1 MNPYPHL
8 FSPIRVGPL
17 WFKNRIIAAPTQIRQ
32 KDPNGHMNDYGIAYQ
47 ARKAQGG
54 AAQVTI
60 GDTPVEPLYGATQFQ
75 SFQLDSPGA
84 MSSLSEAAAAIR
96 QYGAIPSLELSHG
109 GKIAVPAFNCG
120 REPIGPMDAVKP
132 DGTRIHAMDQAMIDY
147 IVGKYAEGAKTI
159 QKCGFEM
166 CTVHAGHGWLLS
178 QFLSPLSN
186 QRQDQ
191 YGGTP
196 ENRARLCMEVVEAIK
211 RACGKNFV
219 IELRIS
225 GDEFVENGFH
235 LEDMIEFCKRIED
248 KVDILHVSA
257 GLHGIPSGLMRMF
270 PSNMLPHGCNVYLA
284 EAIKKHVHIPV
295 AAVGGISSP
304 EEAEEIIASGKAD
317 FVSLARALIADPD
330 FPNKAKRGEP
340 VRPCLRC
347 LNCLKSMNDCRH
359 LACAVN
365 PTVGS
370 EHRLRGATGPV
381 SAKKILVIGGGPA
394 GMSAAVTAQQLGHQV
409 ILCEKSGRL
418 GGLLNHVDVDP
429 RKVDLKRYRDYLV
442 DRTRSSGAE
451 IRLNTD
457 VTPAMIAS
465 MQPDAVICAVGS
477 SPTLPP
483 IPGLKESGALSA
495 MEAHKSD
502 AEIGKRVVIIGGGLV
517 GCETALYFA
526 DMGRDVSVLEM
537 APMLAQEDAPLHR
550 MALLQELSACV
561 HVYVGHRCTGIT
573 EAGVQ
578 AAAPDGTMVTIPADT
593 IVYAAGMR
601 AKTTETDALY
611 TDDIDFYPVGDC
623 NRARKIHDA
632 VTEGY
637 FAAQN
642 L

>member
-1 MNPYPHL
+1 MNPYPNL

-17 WFKNRIIAAPTQIRQ
+17 RFKNRIIAAPTQIRQ

-60 GDTPVEPLYGATQFQ
+60 GDTPVEPLYGATQFN

-84 MSSLSEAAAAIR
+84 MSSLSEAAGAIR

-109 GKIAVPAFNCG
+109 GKIAVPAFNNG
-120 REPIGPMDAVKP
+120 HEPIGPMELVKP
-132 DGTRIHAMDQAMIDY
+132 DGTKIHAMDQTMIDY

-186 QRQDQ
+186 QRKDG
-191 YGGTP
+191 YGGSL
-196 ENRARLCMEVVEAIK
+196 ENRARLCVEVVEAIK
-211 RACGKNFV
+211 KTCGKNFV

-235 LEDMIEFCKRIED
+235 LEDMIEFCKMIEA

-257 GLHGIPSGLMRMF
+257 GLHGVPSGLMRMF
-270 PSNMLPHGCNVYLA
+270 PSNLLPHGCNVYLA
-284 EAIKKHVHIPV
+284 EAIKKNVHIPV
-295 AAVGGISSP
+295 ATVGGISSP
-304 EEAEEIIASGKAD
+304 EEAEDIIASGKAD

-330 FPNKAKRGEP
+330 FPNKARHGIP

-359 LACAVN
+359 LSCAVN

-370 EHRLRGATGPV
+370 EHRLRGATGPGA
-381 SAKKILVIGGGPA
+381 SKKVLVIGGGPA
-394 GMSAAVTAQQLGHQV
+394 GMSAAVTAQQLGHRV
-409 ILCEKSGRL
+409 ILCERTGKL

-429 RKVDLKRYRDYLV
+429 RKDDLRRYRDYLV
-442 DRTRSSGAE
+442 NKTLSCGAD

-457 VTPAMIAS
+457 VSRDLIEALRPE
-465 MQPDAVICAVGS
+465 AVICAVGS
-477 SPTLPP
+477 APILPP

-495 MEAHKSD
+495 MEAHEPG
-502 AEIGKRVVIIGGGLV
+502 AEIGKRVVVIGGGLV

-526 DMGRDVSVLEM
+526 DLGREVSILEM

-550 MALLQELSACV
+550 MGLIQALDSV
-561 HVYVGHRCTGIT
+561 SIYTGHRCTGIT
-573 EAGVQ
+573 ASGVQ
-578 AAAPDGTMVTIPADT
+578 AVTPDGDTVTIPADT

-601 AKTTETDALY
+601 AKTTETDERFM
-611 TDDIDFYPVGDC
+611 T
-623 NRARKIHDA
+623 R
-632 VTEGY
+632 
-637 FAAQN
+637 
-642 L
+642 